1 MNRRTSSATAT
12 VVSLLQTQR
21 SSSSSSSSSRGCHP
35 RSAPKKVT
43 AEHSEIRAK
52 IAHTAAKIKQAED
65 IGDLQRRNRL
75 QALLI
80 EQLKNLMLL

>member
-12 VVSLLQTQR
+12 VVALLQTQR
-21 SSSSSSSSSRGCHP
+21 SSSRGCHP

-65 IGDLQRRNRL
+65 IGDLERRNRL

-80 EQLKNLMLL
+80 EQMKNLMLL